1 MTPDEILTDA
11 EQEGYD
17 AGKAAGSWLLDGNS
31 TTENARR
38 LLQGIEDGDPE
49 IMDELPSAPLSGEW
63 ADGLLPRDVLAWYD
77 MDDNDDA
84 ADDVLSAFE
93 NGYSRGVMDE
103 AVRSAQA
110 IIA

>member
-1 MTPDEILTDA
+1 MTTDEILADA

-17 AGKAAGSWLLDGNS
+17 HGKSAGSWLLNGNS
-31 TTENARR
+31 TTNDARR

-49 IMDELPSAPLSGEW
+49 IMDELPAAPLSGEW
-63 ADGLLPRDVLAWYD
+63 ADSLLPRDVLGWYEI
-77 MDDNDDA
+77 NDDDDV

-93 NGYSRGVMDE
+93 LGYSRGVMDE
-103 AVRSAQA
+103 VIRSAQA